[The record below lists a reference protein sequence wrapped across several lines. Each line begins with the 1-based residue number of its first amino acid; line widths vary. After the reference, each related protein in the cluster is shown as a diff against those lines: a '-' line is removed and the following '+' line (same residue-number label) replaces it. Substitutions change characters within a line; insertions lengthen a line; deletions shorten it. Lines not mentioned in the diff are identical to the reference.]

1 MWCFLSLVAFA
12 ATLWL
17 LGVTDWRV
25 YGVVALWPPTIAELQ
40 TGNLS
45 IVLGLLVAVA
55 WRLRERRFAPG
66 IAIGLAIALKLFL
79 WPLGLWLLARRRF
92 ESAAAAAAIAVAGT
106 LAVLPFESLP
116 SYLHLLNRMEK
127 KYGSG
132 SYNLVGLLNQAGL
145 SDRRLVYL
153 VVWSVGLVL
162 LALSVRRR
170 SLTLAIAAS
179 LVLSPIVWVHYF
191 VLLAIPLALRWP
203 RFAAAWAIPLF
214 YWLCPG
220 AGAHERDIVIGLI
233 IFAVVVAVSE
243 FGGLARL
250 GGTHSLVRRYANVTE
265 DVIPVV
271 RQAPSSSSV

>member
-1 MWCFLSLVAFA
+1 
-12 ATLWL
+12 
-17 LGVTDWRV
+17 
-25 YGVVALWPPTIAELQ
+25 
-40 TGNLS
+40 
-45 IVLGLLVAVA
+45 
-55 WRLRERRFAPG
+55 
-66 IAIGLAIALKLFL
+66 
-79 WPLGLWLLARRRF
+79 
-92 ESAAAAAAIAVAGT
+92 
-106 LAVLPFESLP
+106 VLPFESLP

-170 SLTLAIAAS
+170 SLTLAIGAS
-179 LVLSPIVWVHYF
+179 LVLSPIVWLHYF

-233 IFAVVVAVSE
+233 IFAVVIAVSE